1 MFTTLKIQLKLILE
15 RFIAAFAQP
24 RHGVVQPVDE
34 KVKAVMEAPYKLE
47 PLVTIEPKLTLE
59 KPKKTTK
66 TTKTTTKPVVKKAP
80 VKKTAAKKAPTKKK
94 AQ

>member
-47 PLVTIEPKLTLE
+47 PLVTIEPKLTVA

-66 TTKTTTKPVVKKAP
+66 APAKPVVKKTTKKP
-80 VKKTAAKKAPTKKK
+80 VAKKAPTKKK